1 MCIRDSVVEDEPTLS
16 KQIVHSLKN
25 VGYAVDA
32 ALEGEEG
39 YFLGDTEPYDVIVL
53 DLGLPK
59 IDGFTIL
66 ERWRKSGNKTPVLIL
81 TARDRWQDKIKGF
94 DIGADDF
101 VTKPFS
107 MEEVIA
113 RVRALIRRSRGLA
126 KSIIEF
132 GPISLDASRSKVMVN
147 GRKVI
152 LTSREY
158 KIFSYLIYNQGKV
171 VSRTELT
178 EHTYDKNFDRDS
190 NVIDSFIKK
199 IRDKIG
205 IDCITTVR
213 GMGYRFDW
221 DKKDQ

>member
-1 MCIRDSVVEDEPTLS
+1 MRILVVEDEPTLS

-32 ALEGEEG
+32 ALDGEEG

-113 RVRALIRRSRGLA
+113 RVRALIRRSKGLA

-132 GPISLDASRSKVMVN
+132 GPISLDTSRSKVMVN

-199 IRDKIG
+199 IRNKIG

>member
-1 MCIRDSVVEDEPTLS
+1 MRILVVEDEPTLS

-39 YFLGDTEPYDVIVL
+39 YFLGDTEPYDAIVL

-66 ERWRKSGNKTPVLIL
+66 DRWRRSGNKTPVLIL

-113 RVRALIRRSRGLA
+113 RVRALIRRSKGLA

-132 GPISLDASRSKVMVN
+132 GPISLDTSRSKVMVN
-147 GRKVI
+147 GRKII
-152 LTSREY
+152 LTLREY

-190 NVIDSFIKK
+190 NVIDAFIKK
-199 IRDKIG
+199 IRNKIR

>member
-1 MCIRDSVVEDEPTLS
+1 MRILVVEDEPTLS

-32 ALEGEEG
+32 ALDGEEG

-113 RVRALIRRSRGLA
+113 RVRALIRRSKGLA

-132 GPISLDASRSKVMVN
+132 GPISLDTSRSKVMVN
-147 GRKVI
+147 GRKII
-152 LTSREY
+152 LTLREY

-190 NVIDSFIKK
+190 NVIDAFIKK
-199 IRDKIG
+199 IRNKIR

>member
-1 MCIRDSVVEDEPTLS
+1 M
-16 KQIVHSLKN
+16 
-25 VGYAVDA
+25 
-32 ALEGEEG
+32 
-39 YFLGDTEPYDVIVL
+39 
-53 DLGLPK
+53 
-59 IDGFTIL
+59 

>member
-1 MCIRDSVVEDEPTLS
+1 MRILVVEDEPTLS

-39 YFLGDTEPYDVIVL
+39 YFLGDTEPYDAIVL

-66 ERWRKSGNKTPVLIL
+66 DRWRKSGNKTPVLIL

-113 RVRALIRRSRGLA
+113 RVRALIRRSKGLA

-132 GPISLDASRSKVMVN
+132 GPISLDTSRSKVMVN

-152 LTSREY
+152 FTSREY

-190 NVIDSFIKK
+190 NVIDAFIKK
-199 IRDKIG
+199 IRNKIG

>member
-1 MCIRDSVVEDEPTLS
+1 MRILVVEDEPTLS

-39 YFLGDTEPYDVIVL
+39 YFLGDTEPYDAIVL

-66 ERWRKSGNKTPVLIL
+66 DRWRRSGNKTPVLIL

-113 RVRALIRRSRGLA
+113 RVRALIRRSKGLA

-132 GPISLDASRSKVMVN
+132 GPISLDTSRSKVMVN
-147 GRKVI
+147 GRKII
-152 LTSREY
+152 LTLREY

-199 IRDKIG
+199 IRDKIR

>member
-1 MCIRDSVVEDEPTLS
+1 MRILVVEDEPTLS

-53 DLGLPK
+53 DLGLPE

-152 LTSREY
+152 LTSREF

-171 VSRTELT
+171 VSRAELT

>member
-1 MCIRDSVVEDEPTLS
+1 MRILVVEDEPTLS

-39 YFLGDTEPYDVIVL
+39 YFLGDTEPYDAIVL

-66 ERWRKSGNKTPVLIL
+66 DRWRKSGNKTPVLIL
-81 TARDRWQDKIKGF
+81 TVRDRWQDKIKGF

-113 RVRALIRRSRGLA
+113 RVRALIRRSKGLA

-132 GPISLDASRSKVMVN
+132 GPISLDTSRSKVMVN

-199 IRDKIG
+199 IRNKIG

>member
-1 MCIRDSVVEDEPTLS
+1 MRILVVEDEPTLS

-66 ERWRKSGNKTPVLIL
+66 DRWRKSGNKTPVLIL

-113 RVRALIRRSRGLA
+113 RVRALIRRSKGLA

-132 GPISLDASRSKVMVN
+132 GPISLDTSRSKVMVN
-147 GRKVI
+147 GRKII
-152 LTSREY
+152 LTLREY

-190 NVIDSFIKK
+190 NVIDAFIKK
-199 IRDKIG
+199 IRNKIG

>member
-1 MCIRDSVVEDEPTLS
+1 MRILVVEDEPTLS

-32 ALEGEEG
+32 ALDGEEG

-66 ERWRKSGNKTPVLIL
+66 DRWRKSGNKTPVLIL

-113 RVRALIRRSRGLA
+113 RVRALIRRSKGLA

-132 GPISLDASRSKVMVN
+132 GPISLDTSRSKVMVN

-199 IRDKIG
+199 IRNKIG

>member
-1 MCIRDSVVEDEPTLS
+1 MRILVVEDEPTLS

-32 ALEGEEG
+32 ALDGEEG

-66 ERWRKSGNKTPVLIL
+66 DRWRRSGNKTPVLIL

-113 RVRALIRRSRGLA
+113 RVRALIRRSKGLA

-132 GPISLDASRSKVMVN
+132 GPISLDTSRSKVMVN
-147 GRKVI
+147 GRKII
-152 LTSREY
+152 LTLREY

-190 NVIDSFIKK
+190 NVIDTFIKK
-199 IRDKIG
+199 IRNKIG

>member
-1 MCIRDSVVEDEPTLS
+1 MRILVVEDEPTLS

-39 YFLGDTEPYDVIVL
+39 YFLGDTEPYDAIVL

-66 ERWRKSGNKTPVLIL
+66 DRWRKSGNKTPVLIL

-101 VTKPFS
+101 VTNPFS

-113 RVRALIRRSRGLA
+113 RVRALIRRSKGLA

-132 GPISLDASRSKVMVN
+132 GPISLDTSRSKVMVN

-190 NVIDSFIKK
+190 NVIDAFIKK
-199 IRDKIG
+199 IRNKIG

>member
-1 MCIRDSVVEDEPTLS
+1 MRILVVEDEPTLS

-39 YFLGDTEPYDVIVL
+39 YFLGDTEPYDAIVL

-66 ERWRKSGNKTPVLIL
+66 DRWRKSGNKTPVLSL

-113 RVRALIRRSRGLA
+113 RVRALIRRSKGLA

-132 GPISLDASRSKVMVN
+132 GPISLDTSRSKVMVN

-152 LTSREY
+152 FTSREY

-190 NVIDSFIKK
+190 NVIDAFIKK
-199 IRDKIG
+199 IRNKIG

>member
-1 MCIRDSVVEDEPTLS
+1 MRILVVEDEPTLS

-39 YFLGDTEPYDVIVL
+39 YFLGDTEPYDAIVL

-66 ERWRKSGNKTPVLIL
+66 DRWRRSGNKTPVLIL
-81 TARDRWQDKIKGF
+81 TARDRRQDKIKGF

-113 RVRALIRRSRGLA
+113 RVRALIRRSKGLA

-132 GPISLDASRSKVMVN
+132 GPISLDTSRSKVMVN

-190 NVIDSFIKK
+190 NVIDAFIKK
-199 IRDKIG
+199 IRNKIG

>member
-1 MCIRDSVVEDEPTLS
+1 MRILVVEDEPTLS

-39 YFLGDTEPYDVIVL
+39 YFLGDTEPYDAIVL

-66 ERWRKSGNKTPVLIL
+66 DRWRRSGNKTPVLIL

-113 RVRALIRRSRGLA
+113 RVRALIRRSKGLA

-132 GPISLDASRSKVMVN
+132 GPISLDTSRSKVMVN
-147 GRKVI
+147 GRKII
-152 LTSREY
+152 LTLREY

-199 IRDKIG
+199 IRNKIG

>member
-1 MCIRDSVVEDEPTLS
+1 MRILVVEDEPTLS

-32 ALEGEEG
+32 ALDGEEG

-66 ERWRKSGNKTPVLIL
+66 DRWRRSGNKTPVLIL

-113 RVRALIRRSRGLA
+113 RVRALIRRSKGLA

-132 GPISLDASRSKVMVN
+132 GPISLDTSRSKVMVN
-147 GRKVI
+147 GRKII
-152 LTSREY
+152 LTLREY

-190 NVIDSFIKK
+190 NVIDAFIKK
-199 IRDKIG
+199 IRNKIR

>member
-1 MCIRDSVVEDEPTLS
+1 MRILVVEDEPTLS

-53 DLGLPK
+53 DLGLPE

>member
-1 MCIRDSVVEDEPTLS
+1 MRILVVEDEPTLS

-53 DLGLPK
+53 DLGLPE

-190 NVIDSFIKK
+190 NVIDTFIKK

>member
-1 MCIRDSVVEDEPTLS
+1 MRILVVEDEPTLS

>member
-1 MCIRDSVVEDEPTLS
+1 MRILVVEDEPTLS

-39 YFLGDTEPYDVIVL
+39 YFLGDTEPYDAIVL

-66 ERWRKSGNKTPVLIL
+66 DRWRRSGNKTPVLIL

-113 RVRALIRRSRGLA
+113 RVRALIRRSKGLA

-132 GPISLDASRSKVMVN
+132 GPISLDTSRSKVMVN

-199 IRDKIG
+199 IRNKIG

>member
-1 MCIRDSVVEDEPTLS
+1 MRILVVEDEPTLS

-39 YFLGDTEPYDVIVL
+39 YFLGDTEPYDAIVL

-66 ERWRKSGNKTPVLIL
+66 DRWRRSGNKTPVLIL

-113 RVRALIRRSRGLA
+113 RVRALIRRSKGLA

-132 GPISLDASRSKVMVN
+132 GPISLDTSRSKVMVN
-147 GRKVI
+147 GRKII
-152 LTSREY
+152 LTLREY

-190 NVIDSFIKK
+190 NVIDAFIKK
-199 IRDKIG
+199 IRNKIG

>member
-1 MCIRDSVVEDEPTLS
+1 MRILVVEDEPTLS

-39 YFLGDTEPYDVIVL
+39 YFLGDTEPYDAIVL

-66 ERWRKSGNKTPVLIL
+66 DRWRKSGNKTPVLIL

-113 RVRALIRRSRGLA
+113 RVRALIRRSKGLA

-132 GPISLDASRSKVMVN
+132 GPISLDTSRSKVMVN

-190 NVIDSFIKK
+190 NVIDTFIKK
-199 IRDKIG
+199 IRNKIG

>member
-1 MCIRDSVVEDEPTLS
+1 MRILVVEDEPTLS

-39 YFLGDTEPYDVIVL
+39 YFLGDTEPYDAIVL

-66 ERWRKSGNKTPVLIL
+66 DRWRKSGNKTPVLIL

-113 RVRALIRRSRGLA
+113 RVRALIRRSKGLA

-132 GPISLDASRSKVMVN
+132 GPISLDTSRSKVMVN

-152 LTSREY
+152 FTSREY

-190 NVIDSFIKK
+190 NVIDAFIKK
-199 IRDKIG
+199 IRNKIG

-221 DKKDQ
+221 DKKD

>member
-1 MCIRDSVVEDEPTLS
+1 MRILVVEDEPTLS

-39 YFLGDTEPYDVIVL
+39 YFLGDTEPYDAIVL

-66 ERWRKSGNKTPVLIL
+66 DRWRKSGNKTPVLIL

-113 RVRALIRRSRGLA
+113 RVRALIRRSKGLA

-132 GPISLDASRSKVMVN
+132 GPISLDTSRSKVMVN

-190 NVIDSFIKK
+190 NVIDAFIKK
-199 IRDKIG
+199 IRNKFR

>member
-1 MCIRDSVVEDEPTLS
+1 MRILVVEDEPTLS

-39 YFLGDTEPYDVIVL
+39 YFLGDTEPYDAIVL

-66 ERWRKSGNKTPVLIL
+66 DRWRKSGNKTPVLIL

-113 RVRALIRRSRGLA
+113 RVRALIRRSKGLA

-132 GPISLDASRSKVMVN
+132 GPISLDTSRSKVMVN
-147 GRKVI
+147 GCKVI

-190 NVIDSFIKK
+190 NVIDAFIKK
-199 IRDKIG
+199 IRNKIG

>member
-1 MCIRDSVVEDEPTLS
+1 MRILVVEDEPTLS

-53 DLGLPK
+53 DLGLPE

-158 KIFSYLIYNQGKV
+158 KIFSYLI
-171 VSRTELT
+171 
-178 EHTYDKNFDRDS
+178 
-190 NVIDSFIKK
+190 
-199 IRDKIG
+199 
-205 IDCITTVR
+205 
-213 GMGYRFDW
+213 
-221 DKKDQ
+221 

>member
-1 MCIRDSVVEDEPTLS
+1 MRILVVEDEPTLS

-53 DLGLPK
+53 DLGLPE

-152 LTSREY
+152 LTSHEY

-171 VSRTELT
+171 ISRTELT

>member
-1 MCIRDSVVEDEPTLS
+1 MRILVVEDEPTLS

-39 YFLGDTEPYDVIVL
+39 YFLGDTEPYDAIVL

-66 ERWRKSGNKTPVLIL
+66 DRWRKSGNKTPVLIL

-113 RVRALIRRSRGLA
+113 RVRALIRRSKGLA

-132 GPISLDASRSKVMVN
+132 GPISLDTSRSKVMVN

-199 IRDKIG
+199 IRNKIG

-221 DKKDQ
+221 DKKD

>member
-1 MCIRDSVVEDEPTLS
+1 MRILVVEDEPTLS

-107 MEEVIA
+107 MV
-113 RVRALIRRSRGLA
+113 
-126 KSIIEF
+126 
-132 GPISLDASRSKVMVN
+132 
-147 GRKVI
+147 
-152 LTSREY
+152 
-158 KIFSYLIYNQGKV
+158 
-171 VSRTELT
+171 
-178 EHTYDKNFDRDS
+178 
-190 NVIDSFIKK
+190 
-199 IRDKIG
+199 
-205 IDCITTVR
+205 
-213 GMGYRFDW
+213 
-221 DKKDQ
+221 

>member
-1 MCIRDSVVEDEPTLS
+1 MRILVVEDEPTLS

-39 YFLGDTEPYDVIVL
+39 YFLGDTEPYDAIVL

-59 IDGFTIL
+59 IDGFTIMD
-66 ERWRKSGNKTPVLIL
+66 RWRKSGNKTPVLIL

-113 RVRALIRRSRGLA
+113 RVRALIRRSKGLA

-132 GPISLDASRSKVMVN
+132 GPISLDTSRSKVMVN

-199 IRDKIG
+199 IRNKIG

>member
-1 MCIRDSVVEDEPTLS
+1 MRILVVEDEPTLS

-39 YFLGDTEPYDVIVL
+39 YFLGDTEPYDAIVL

-66 ERWRKSGNKTPVLIL
+66 DRWRKSGNKTPVLIL

-113 RVRALIRRSRGLA
+113 RVRALIRRSKGLA

-132 GPISLDASRSKVMVN
+132 GPISLDTSRSKVMVN
-147 GRKVI
+147 GHKVI

-190 NVIDSFIKK
+190 NVIDAFIKK
-199 IRDKIG
+199 IRNKIG

>member
-1 MCIRDSVVEDEPTLS
+1 MRILVVEDEPTLS

-39 YFLGDTEPYDVIVL
+39 YFLGDTEPYDAIVL

-66 ERWRKSGNKTPVLIL
+66 DRWRRSGNKTPVLIL

-113 RVRALIRRSRGLA
+113 RVRALIRRSKGLA

-132 GPISLDASRSKVMVN
+132 GPISLDTSRSKVMVN
-147 GRKVI
+147 GRKII
-152 LTSREY
+152 LTLREY

-190 NVIDSFIKK
+190 NVIDAFIKK
-199 IRDKIG
+199 IRNKIG

-221 DKKDQ
+221 DKKD

>member
-1 MCIRDSVVEDEPTLS
+1 MRILVVEDEPTLS

-39 YFLGDTEPYDVIVL
+39 YFLGDTEPYDAIVL

-66 ERWRKSGNKTPVLIL
+66 DRWRRSGNKTPVLIL

-113 RVRALIRRSRGLA
+113 RVRALIRRSKGLA

-132 GPISLDASRSKVMVN
+132 GPISLDTSRSKVMVN

-190 NVIDSFIKK
+190 NVIDAFIKK
-199 IRDKIG
+199 IRNKIR

>member
-1 MCIRDSVVEDEPTLS
+1 MRILVVEDEPTLS

-32 ALEGEEG
+32 ALDGEEG

-66 ERWRKSGNKTPVLIL
+66 DRWRRSGNKTPVLIL

-113 RVRALIRRSRGLA
+113 RVRALIRRSKGLA

-132 GPISLDASRSKVMVN
+132 GPISLDTSRSKVMVN

-190 NVIDSFIKK
+190 NVIDAFIKK
-199 IRDKIG
+199 IRNKIR

>member
-1 MCIRDSVVEDEPTLS
+1 MRILVVEDEPTLS

-39 YFLGDTEPYDVIVL
+39 YFLGDTEPYDAIVL

-113 RVRALIRRSRGLA
+113 RVRALIRRSKGLA

-132 GPISLDASRSKVMVN
+132 GPISLDTSRSKVMVN

-190 NVIDSFIKK
+190 NVIDTFIKK
-199 IRDKIG
+199 IRNKIG

>member
-1 MCIRDSVVEDEPTLS
+1 MRILVVEDEPTLS

-32 ALEGEEG
+32 ALDGEEG

-113 RVRALIRRSRGLA
+113 RVRALIRRSKGLA

-132 GPISLDASRSKVMVN
+132 GPISLDTRRSKVMVN
-147 GRKVI
+147 GRKII
-152 LTSREY
+152 LTLREY

-190 NVIDSFIKK
+190 NVIDTFIKK
-199 IRDKIG
+199 IRNKIG

>member
-1 MCIRDSVVEDEPTLS
+1 MRILVVEDEPTLS

-39 YFLGDTEPYDVIVL
+39 YFLGDTEPYDAIVL

-66 ERWRKSGNKTPVLIL
+66 DRWRKSGNKTPVLIL

-113 RVRALIRRSRGLA
+113 RVRALIRRSKGLA

-132 GPISLDASRSKVMVN
+132 GPISLDTSRSKVMVN
-147 GRKVI
+147 GRKII
-152 LTSREY
+152 LTLREY

-190 NVIDSFIKK
+190 NVIDTFIKK
-199 IRDKIG
+199 IRNKIG

>member
-1 MCIRDSVVEDEPTLS
+1 MRILVVEDEPTLS

-39 YFLGDTEPYDVIVL
+39 YFLGDTEPYDAIVL

-66 ERWRKSGNKTPVLIL
+66 DRWRKSGNKTPVLIL

-113 RVRALIRRSRGLA
+113 RVRALIRRSKGLA

-132 GPISLDASRSKVMVN
+132 GPISLDTSRSKVMVN
-147 GRKVI
+147 GCKVI

-190 NVIDSFIKK
+190 NVIDAFIKK
-199 IRDKIG
+199 IRNKIR